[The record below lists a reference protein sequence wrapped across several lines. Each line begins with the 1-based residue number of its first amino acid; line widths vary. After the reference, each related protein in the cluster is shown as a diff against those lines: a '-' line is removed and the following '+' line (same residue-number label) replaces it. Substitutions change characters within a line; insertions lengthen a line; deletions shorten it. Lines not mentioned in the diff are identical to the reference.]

1 MTKMLTTEQI
11 NDHSKWISIFEPLP
25 HERLDLIE
33 KYEVTQELLDYAI
46 DPYEKARV
54 EIDPDAGVT
63 LLIFD
68 VYVPT
73 HAVTAPQTAPI
84 GIMLTANNIIT
95 FTNAKTNFVNG
106 IIANQL
112 QLLKK
117 HEENG
122 DKLNLVFPV
131 LYRLSTDYFGPLRRA
146 DQQRQEIQ
154 RNLQRRT
161 GRQAITQFMEIE
173 TGLVYILTSL
183 KGNVSLLEEFK
194 RRFGNHITTKQY
206 NDLDDVI
213 VEAQQGLEMAQMTSD
228 VSARVSNAYSKV
240 LDSDLN
246 QTMKYLT
253 IYSIVL
259 SIPTIVSGFYG
270 ENVKLPLANGTY
282 SWVFTIFI
290 TIVLMLACV
299 IFLINRHWW
308 K

>member
-1 MTKMLTTEQI
+1 MLTTEQI

-84 GIMLTANNIIT
+84 SIMLTANNIIT

-131 LYRLSTDYFGPLRRA
+131 LYRLSTDYFGPLRSA

>member
-1 MTKMLTTEQI
+1 MLTTEQI

-240 LDSDLN
+240 LDSNLN

>member
-1 MTKMLTTEQI
+1 MLTTEQI

-106 IIANQL
+106 VIANQL
-112 QLLKK
+112 QLLRK

-154 RNLQRRT
+154 RNFQRRT

>member
-1 MTKMLTTEQI
+1 MLTTEQI

-54 EIDPDAGVT
+54 EINPDAGVT

-106 IIANQL
+106 VIANQL

>member
-1 MTKMLTTEQI
+1 MLTTEQI

-54 EIDPDAGVT
+54 EIDQDAGVT

-106 IIANQL
+106 IVANQL

-117 HEENG
+117 HGNNE
-122 DKLNLVFPV
+122 DKLNLIFPV

-194 RRFGNHITTKQY
+194 RRFGDHITTKQY

-213 VEAQQGLEMAQMTSD
+213 IEAQQGLEMAQMTSD
-228 VSARVSNAYSKV
+228 VSARVSNAYSKI

-290 TIVLMLACV
+290 TLVLMLACV

>member
-1 MTKMLTTEQI
+1 MLSKEQI
-11 NDHSKWISIFEPLP
+11 NDHSHWISVFEPLP
-25 HERLDLIE
+25 GERAELIE
-33 KYEVTQELLDYAI
+33 KYEVTKELLDYAI

-54 EIDPDAGVT
+54 EVDPDAGVT

-73 HAVTAPQTAPI
+73 HEHTSPQTAPI
-84 GIMLTANNIIT
+84 GIMLTRNNIIT
-95 FTNAKTNFVNG
+95 FTNAQTNFVNG
-106 IIANQL
+106 IIASQMGAL
-112 QLLKK
+112 QKRG
-117 HEENG
+117 EIT
-122 DKLNLVFPV
+122 DQLNLVIPV
-131 LYRLSTDYFGPLRRA
+131 LYRLSTNYFGPLRRV
-146 DQQRQEIQ
+146 DQQRQLIQ
-154 RNLQRRT
+154 QNLQKRT
-161 GRQAITQFMEIE
+161 GRKAITEFMEIE

-194 RRFGNHITTKQY
+194 RRMSNRLSIRQM

-228 VSARVSNAYSKV
+228 VSERVSNAYSKV

-270 ENVKLPLANGTY
+270 ENVKYLPFANGEW
-282 SWVFTIFI
+282 SWLI
-290 TIVLMLACV
+290 TIIITVVLMLVCI
-299 IFLINRHWW
+299 IFMVKQHWW

>member
-1 MTKMLTTEQI
+1 MLSMEQI
-11 NDHSKWISIFEPLP
+11 NADNKWISVFEPLP
-25 HERLDLIE
+25 REREDLIK
-33 KYEVTQELLDYAI
+33 KYEVTKELLDYAI

-54 EIDPDAGVT
+54 ELDPDAGVT

-84 GIMLTANNIIT
+84 GIMLTTNNIIT

-112 QLLKK
+112 KILKRR
-117 HEENG
+117 G
-122 DKLNLVFPV
+122 PITDKFNLVFPI
-131 LYRLSTDYFGPLRRA
+131 LYRLSTNYFGPLRRV
-146 DQQRQEIQ
+146 DQQRQQIQ
-154 RNLQRRT
+154 QNLQRRT
-161 GRQAITQFMEIE
+161 GRKAITEFMEIE

-194 RRFGNHITTKQY
+194 RRFSSKMSTRQC

-253 IYSIVL
+253 VYSIVL
-259 SIPTIVSGFYG
+259 SIPTIVSGFFG
-270 ENVKLPLANGTY
+270 ENVKLPLANLSY
-282 SWVFTIFI
+282 SWLI
-290 TIVLMLACV
+290 TILITILLMFISV
-299 IFLINRHWW
+299 IFMINRHWW

>member
-1 MTKMLTTEQI
+1 MLTTEQI

-122 DKLNLVFPV
+122 DKLNLVFRFFIAF
-131 LYRLSTDYFGPLRRA
+131 RLIILVPFVVQINSDKKFNETFNDERVAKPLL
-146 DQQRQEIQ
+146 
-154 RNLQRRT
+154 NLWK
-161 GRQAITQFMEIE
+161 
-173 TGLVYILTSL
+173 L
-183 KGNVSLLEEFK
+183 K
-194 RRFGNHITTKQY
+194 
-206 NDLDDVI
+206 LD
-213 VEAQQGLEMAQMTSD
+213 
-228 VSARVSNAYSKV
+228 
-240 LDSDLN
+240 
-246 QTMKYLT
+246 
-253 IYSIVL
+253 
-259 SIPTIVSGFYG
+259 
-270 ENVKLPLANGTY
+270 
-282 SWVFTIFI
+282 
-290 TIVLMLACV
+290 
-299 IFLINRHWW
+299 
-308 K
+308 

>member
-1 MTKMLTTEQI
+1 MLSTERI
-11 NDHSKWISIFEPLP
+11 NAHSWWISVFEPLP
-25 HERLDLIE
+25 HERQDLIQ
-33 KYEVTQELLDYAI
+33 KYEVTKELLDYAI

-54 EIDPDAGVT
+54 EVDPDAGVT

-73 HAVTAPQTAPI
+73 HAVTSPQTAPI
-84 GIMLTANNIIT
+84 GIMLTNNNLIT

-112 QLLKK
+112 KRLQNRDAVV
-117 HEENG
+117 E
-122 DKLNLVFPV
+122 KLNLVLAV
-131 LYRLSTDYFGPLRRA
+131 LYRLSTDYFGPLRRV
-146 DQQRQEIQ
+146 DQKRQQIQ
-154 RNLQRRT
+154 QSLQART
-161 GRQAITQFMEIE
+161 GRKAITEFMEIE
-173 TGLVYILTSL
+173 TGLVYMLTSL

-194 RRFGNHITTKQY
+194 RRMKPLMSTRQS

-246 QTMKYLT
+246 QTMKFLT
-253 IYSIVL
+253 IYSILL
-259 SIPTIVSGFYG
+259 SIPTIVAGFYG
-270 ENVKLPLANGTY
+270 ENVALPLANKSY
-282 SWVFTIFI
+282 SWII
-290 TIVLMLACV
+290 TIVIAILLMILCAV
-299 IFLINRHWW
+299 FLIRKNWW

>member
-1 MTKMLTTEQI
+1 MLTTEQI

-25 HERLDLIE
+25 HERLNLIE

-84 GIMLTANNIIT
+84 SIMLTANNIIT

-131 LYRLSTDYFGPLRRA
+131 LYRLSTDYFGPLRSA

>member
-1 MTKMLTTEQI
+1 MLTTEQI

-54 EIDPDAGVT
+54 EFDPDAGVT

-131 LYRLSTDYFGPLRRA
+131 LYRLSTDYFGPLRRS
-146 DQQRQEIQ
+146 DHQRQEIQ

>member
-1 MTKMLTTEQI
+1 MDKYIRT
-11 NDHSKWISIFEPLP
+11 SP

-117 HEENG
+117 TRG
-122 DKLNLVFPV
+122 KWRQIKPCFSGS
-131 LYRLSTDYFGPLRRA
+131 LSPFD
-146 DQQRQEIQ
+146 
-154 RNLQRRT
+154 
-161 GRQAITQFMEIE
+161 
-173 TGLVYILTSL
+173 
-183 KGNVSLLEEFK
+183 
-194 RRFGNHITTKQY
+194 
-206 NDLDDVI
+206 
-213 VEAQQGLEMAQMTSD
+213 
-228 VSARVSNAYSKV
+228 
-240 LDSDLN
+240 
-246 QTMKYLT
+246 
-253 IYSIVL
+253 
-259 SIPTIVSGFYG
+259 
-270 ENVKLPLANGTY
+270 
-282 SWVFTIFI
+282 
-290 TIVLMLACV
+290 
-299 IFLINRHWW
+299 
-308 K
+308 

>member
-1 MTKMLTTEQI
+1 MLTTEQI

-117 HEENG
+117 HGEND

-253 IYSIVL
+253 IIQLFSQSQQLYLAFTVKTSNYPLRTGPIHGFLQFSLLL
-259 SIPTIVSGFYG
+259 S
-270 ENVKLPLANGTY
+270 
-282 SWVFTIFI
+282 
-290 TIVLMLACV
+290 
-299 IFLINRHWW
+299 
-308 K
+308 

>member
-1 MTKMLTTEQI
+1 MLSTEQI
-11 NDHSKWISIFEPLP
+11 NDDSKWISVFEPLP
-25 HERLDLIE
+25 REREDLIK
-33 KYEVTQELLDYAI
+33 KYEVTKELLDYAI

-73 HAVTAPQTAPI
+73 HTVTAPQTAPI
-84 GIMLTANNIIT
+84 GIMLTTNNIIT

-112 QLLKK
+112 KILKRRAPIT
-117 HEENG
+117 
-122 DKLNLVFPV
+122 DKLNLVFPI
-131 LYRLSTDYFGPLRRA
+131 LYRLSTNYFGPLRRV
-146 DQQRQEIQ
+146 DLQRQQIQ
-154 RNLQRRT
+154 RNLQRHT
-161 GRQAITQFMEIE
+161 GRKAITEFMEIE

-194 RRFGNHITTKQY
+194 RRFASKMSTRQC

-228 VSARVSNAYSKV
+228 VSARVSDAYSKV
-240 LDSDLN
+240 LDNDLN
-246 QTMKYLT
+246 QTMKFLT
-253 IYSIVL
+253 IFSIVL

-270 ENVKLPLANGTY
+270 ENVKLPLADEPY
-282 SWVFTIFI
+282 SWVI
-290 TIVLMLACV
+290 TILITIILMIVAIV
-299 IFLINRHWW
+299 FMINRRWW

>member
-1 MTKMLTTEQI
+1 MMSKQRI
-11 NDHSKWISIFEPLP
+11 NAHSWWISVFEPLP
-25 HERLDLIE
+25 HERRDLIQ

-54 EIDPDAGVT
+54 EVDPDAGVT

-84 GIMLTANNIIT
+84 GLMITANNLIT

-112 QLLKK
+112 KQLG
-117 HEENG
+117 HHDSVVE
-122 DKLNLVFPV
+122 KLSLVMAV
-131 LYRLSTDYFGPLRRA
+131 LYRLSTEYFGPLRRV
-146 DQQRQEIQ
+146 DQQRQMIQ
-154 RNLQRRT
+154 RNIQHRIRRK
-161 GRQAITQFMEIE
+161 AIGEFMEIE

-194 RRFGNHITTKQY
+194 RRMSNKMSSRQQ

-270 ENVKLPLANGTY
+270 ENVKLPVANDWW
-282 SWVFTIFI
+282 SWIFTLIV
-290 TIVLMLACV
+290 TILLMLLCA
-299 IFLINRHWW
+299 IFMMTRKWW

>member
-1 MTKMLTTEQI
+1 MLTTEQI

-154 RNLQRRT
+154 QNLQRRT

-228 VSARVSNAYSKV
+228 VSARVSNAYSKF

>member
-1 MTKMLTTEQI
+1 MQVNEGGVAHYPTIGAK
-11 NDHSKWISIFEPLP
+11 HSKGYHKE
-25 HERLDLIE
+25 
-33 KYEVTQELLDYAI
+33 
-46 DPYEKARV
+46 
-54 EIDPDAGVT
+54 
-63 LLIFD
+63 
-68 VYVPT
+68 
-73 HAVTAPQTAPI
+73 
-84 GIMLTANNIIT
+84 
-95 FTNAKTNFVNG
+95 
-106 IIANQL
+106 
-112 QLLKK
+112 
-117 HEENG
+117 
-122 DKLNLVFPV
+122 
-131 LYRLSTDYFGPLRRA
+131 
-146 DQQRQEIQ
+146 
-154 RNLQRRT
+154 
-161 GRQAITQFMEIE
+161 
-173 TGLVYILTSL
+173 
-183 KGNVSLLEEFK
+183 
-194 RRFGNHITTKQY
+194 QY

>member
-1 MTKMLTTEQI
+1 MLTTEQI

-68 VYVPT
+68 VYMPT

>member
-1 MTKMLTTEQI
+1 MLTTDQI
-11 NDHSKWISIFEPLP
+11 NEHSKWISVFEPLP

-54 EIDPDAGVT
+54 EVDPDAGVT

-112 QLLKK
+112 RLLQKR
-117 HEENG
+117 G
-122 DKLNLVFPV
+122 GTDDKLNLVFPV
-131 LYRLSTDYFGPLRRA
+131 LYRLSTDYFGPLRRV
-146 DQQRQEIQ
+146 DQQRQQIQ
-154 RNLQRRT
+154 QNLQKRT
-161 GRQAITQFMEIE
+161 GRKAITEFMEIE
-173 TGLVYILTSL
+173 TGLVYMLTSL

-194 RRFGNHITTKQY
+194 RRFGSRITSKQF

-270 ENVKLPLANGTY
+270 ENVKLPLANWSF
-282 SWVFTIFI
+282 SWVI
-290 TIVLMLACV
+290 TILITLALMAACV